1 MIFDSVVLSAV
12 AAELN
17 KILINGKVSDVYQPV
32 PMDVVITIRNNGANY
47 NLLISAESE
56 TSRVH
61 LTGIKRPNPKTP
73 PNFCMLLRKYLEGAR
88 FASADQDGL
97 ERVLNLRFNTY
108 DGQVITLAC
117 EIMGKHSNIV
127 LINEEMKILGVV
139 KPVGRSKNRFR
150 EILTGKQY
158 VLPPAQTKADP
169 FLVTAD
175 EFNELFHES
184 FTEDLQPNI
193 DKISSWIV
201 RTFAGFSPFAAKEIA
216 VRAEGDPSR
225 LSDEFEQFISD
236 IKAHDFMPV
245 LISNDEGAT
254 IGFYSFPT
262 MQYPEAN
269 QFERDSISAVADVYY
284 SSSLPKAA
292 LSLAKDTFVGR
303 LEKEITSRERT
314 IAFIEDSLKECENA
328 DRYKQLGELIL
339 SQSSIIPLE
348 ASSVSLVDYY
358 DPDGQNV
365 DVQLDPRL
373 NQAENA
379 EAYFKK
385 FQKAV
390 AGAESLKDRL
400 ANTKTE
406 IVKLKAIL
414 LETESVTETEDVKKL
429 SDKLESQGIAFHKQ
443 DEAVTEKK
451 KVEFDG
457 HRIARYTSGA
467 FEILVGLN
475 SLAND
480 YLVTRIAKSSDIW
493 LHVKASPSAH
503 VLIRT
508 NGKPE
513 SVPQTVIGYAAELAA
528 KNSDSKHSSLVPVDY
543 TLRKYVRKPKG
554 APAGKALYQNEK
566 TLYITPKLNS

>member
-17 KILINGKVSDVYQPV
+17 NLLTSGKVSDVYQPV

-88 FASADQDGL
+88 FAAAEQDGL
-97 ERVLNLRFNTY
+97 ERVLNLRFTTY
-108 DGQVITLAC
+108 DGERITLAC
-117 EIMGKHSNIV
+117 EIMGKHSNII
-127 LINEEMKILGVV
+127 LMNDELKILGVV

-150 EILTGKQY
+150 EILTSRQY
-158 VLPPAQTKADP
+158 ILPPAQSKANP
-169 FLVTAD
+169 FAATAD
-175 EFNELFHES
+175 EFNALFAES
-184 FTEDLQPNI
+184 FPDSENLTVDI
-193 DKISSWIV
+193 ISSWIV
-201 RTFAGFSPFAAKEIA
+201 RTFAGFSPFAAKEVA
-216 VRAEGDPSR
+216 LRAEGDPTR

-236 IKAHDFMPV
+236 IKTKEFMPV
-245 LISNDEGAT
+245 LISNDEGNT
-254 IGFYSFPT
+254 IGFYAFPT
-262 MQYPEAN
+262 AQYPEAN
-269 QFERDSISAVADVYY
+269 QFERNSISAAADIYY

-303 LEKEITSRERT
+303 LNKEIDARERT
-314 IAFIEDSLKECENA
+314 IAFINDTLKECENA
-328 DRYKQLGELIL
+328 ERYKQLGELIL
-339 SQSSIIPLE
+339 SQASVIPLE
-348 ASSVSLVDYY
+348 ASSASLVDYY
-358 DPDGQNV
+358 DPEGKTV
-365 DVQLDPRL
+365 EVRLDPRL

-379 EAYFKK
+379 EACFKK

-390 AGAESLKDRL
+390 AGLESLKDRL
-400 ANTKTE
+400 VNTSTQ
-406 IVKLKAIL
+406 IAIL
-414 LETESVTETEDVKKL
+414 KDILSETESVTEAEDVKKL
-429 SDKLESQGIAFHKQ
+429 SDKLESHGIAFQKQ

-451 KVEFDG
+451 KAEFDG
-457 HRIARYTSGA
+457 HRITRYTSGA
-467 FEILVGLN
+467 YEILVGMN

-480 YLVTRIAKSSDIW
+480 YLITRIAKPSDIW
-493 LHVKASPSAH
+493 VHVKAAPSAH

-508 NGKPE
+508 NNKPE
-513 SVPQTVIGYAAELAA
+513 SVPPAVIGYAAELAA

-566 TLYITPKLNS
+566 TLYITPKLNA